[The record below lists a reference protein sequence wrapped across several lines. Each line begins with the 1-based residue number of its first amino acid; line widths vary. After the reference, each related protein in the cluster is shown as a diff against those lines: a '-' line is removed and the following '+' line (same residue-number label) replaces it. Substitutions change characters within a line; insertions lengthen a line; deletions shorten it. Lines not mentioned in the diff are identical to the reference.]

1 MKLEEVLKIARQIA
15 TEAHK
20 EQTDKAGKPYIS
32 HCQAVA
38 AQLNTTEEKIVG
50 WLHDVVE
57 DTNITFSDLEKEGI
71 PEYLIEA
78 IKAIT
83 KTSGESY
90 KHYIKRVK
98 ENKIALSVKIADV
111 RHNCDLSRI
120 ANPTAKDYARLAKYQ
135 KVLPDLIQSQKESR

>member
-1 MKLEEVLKIARQIA
+1 MEIEEVLKIAQKLA
-15 TEAHK
+15 TDAHK

-50 WLHDVVE
+50 WLHDIVE
-57 DTNITFSDLEKEGI
+57 DTKITFIDLEKEGI
-71 PEYLIEA
+71 PEHLIDA

-83 KTSGESY
+83 KISGELY
-90 KHYIKRVK
+90 EHYLERVK
-98 ENKIALSVKIADV
+98 ENKIALSVKIADM

-120 ANPTAKDYARLAKYQ
+120 SNPTAKDYARLSKYQ
-135 KVLPDLIQSQKESR
+135 KILPDLIKYQQESE

>member
-1 MKLEEVLKIARQIA
+1 MKLEEVLTIARQLA

-20 EQTDKAGKPYIS
+20 EQIDKAGKPYIS

-83 KTSGESY
+83 KISGESY
-90 KHYIKRVK
+90 KQYIKRVK
-98 ENKIALSVKIADV
+98 ENKIALSVKIADM

-120 ANPTAKDYARLAKYQ
+120 ANPTAKDYARLTKYQ
-135 KVLPDLIQSQKESR
+135 KILPDLIKSQKESE

>member
-1 MKLEEVLKIARQIA
+1 MKLEAVLKIAQKLA
-15 TEAHK
+15 TDAHQ

-50 WLHDVVE
+50 WLHDIVE
-57 DTNITFSDLEKEGI
+57 DTKISFIDLEREEI

-78 IKAIT
+78 IAAIT
-83 KTSGESY
+83 KIPREPY
-90 KHYIKRVK
+90 EQYIERVK
-98 ENKIALSVKIADV
+98 GNKIALSVKIADM

-120 ANPTAKDYARLAKYQ
+120 FNPTTKDYARLAKYQ
-135 KVLPDLIQSQKESR
+135 QILPDLIKYQQESE

>member
-1 MKLEEVLKIARQIA
+1 MSRVIVK
-15 TEAHK
+15 
-20 EQTDKAGKPYIS
+20 S

-57 DTNITFSDLEKEGI
+57 DTKITFNDLEKEGI

-83 KTSGESY
+83 KIPGEPY
-90 KHYIKRVK
+90 HRYIQRVRG
-98 ENKIALSVKIADV
+98 NKIALSVKIADM

-120 ANPTAKDYARLAKYQ
+120 SNPTAKDYARLAKYQ
-135 KVLPDLIQSQKESR
+135 KILPDLIKYRQENQ